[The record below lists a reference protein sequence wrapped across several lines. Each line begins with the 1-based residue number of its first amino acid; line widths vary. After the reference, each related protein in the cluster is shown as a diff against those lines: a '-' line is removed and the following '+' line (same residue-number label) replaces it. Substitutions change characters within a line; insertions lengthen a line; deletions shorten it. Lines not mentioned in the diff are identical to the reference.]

1 MDEMYSQQSGEN
13 MNGTFYGIESG
24 KFMKTVML
32 KYVAG

>member
-1 MDEMYSQQSGEN
+1 MDEMYSQQSGQN
-13 MNGTFYGIESG
+13 MNGTFYGVESR

>member
-1 MDEMYSQQSGEN
+1 MDEIYSQQSGQN
-13 MNGTFYGIESG
+13 MNDTFYGAKRG